1 MARSSCI
8 VFDLLELSGDD
19 FRREPPDVRKATL
32 RSPLVKT
39 GPGLRW
45 NEHIEGDGE
54 AIFATPVRWAGGHLS
69 KRKCSLYRSGRSPDR
84 AKMKNPHAPA
94 VKREAEEEWGR

>member
-1 MARSSCI
+1 MTSAVSR
-8 VFDLLELSGDD
+8 
-19 FRREPPDVRKATL
+19 PMWKATL
-32 RSPLVKT
+32 RSLLVKT

-54 AIFATPVRWAGGHLS
+54 ANFATPVRWAGGHLF
-69 KRKCSLYRSGRSPDR
+69 KRGSPYRPGRSPDR

-94 VKREAEEEWGR
+94 VKREAEEEWGRRGR